1 MIKKIA
7 LITLSILTSHVNCM
21 EKEETPIERRARLLP
36 AQMERKKKDKE
47 FQDWYDAEI
56 EKSIKLT
63 PEGHKIRIQAIKEHT
78 ALIRSESLE
87 QQVERFKELEPLFY
101 MVSTNSSPQWER
113 KVKERLE
120 LKPLKIFSLGENE
133 TISLEYIR
141 QCSSDWLCLYY
152 KCHKILHPNII

>member
-21 EKEETPIERRARLLP
+21 EKEETPLERRARLLP
-36 AQMERKKKDKE
+36 AQMERQKKDKE

-63 PEGHKIRIQAIKEHT
+63 PEDHKIRIQAFKEHA
-78 ALIRSESLE
+78 ALIRNESLE

-101 MVSTNSSPQWER
+101 MVSTGSSQWER

-133 TISLEYIR
+133 IISLEYIR
-141 QCSSDWLCLYY
+141 QCSSDWRSLYY
-152 KCHKILHPNII
+152 KCRKILYPNTI